1 MLGKTHIEY
10 ILERMN
16 DRKSKAQG
24 RQNAIQTTSQSKEN
38 RGLSIYGIKTQE
50 QDRKKKWAIKDKG

>member
-1 MLGKTHIEY
+1 
-10 ILERMN
+10 MN
-16 DRKSKAQG
+16 DRKSQAQG